1 VVWVVDSWD
10 AARLQDCRDEL
21 HRLLQEERLLG
32 ASLLVLANK
41 QDLEGALT
49 AEEIAA
55 RLDLAGLAGSRHV
68 EVRAASARTGQG
80 LANGFRW
87 LLQDISQRIFFLD

>member
-1 VVWVVDSWD
+1 
-10 AARLQDCRDEL
+10 
-21 HRLLQEERLLG
+21 
-32 ASLLVLANK
+32 LANK